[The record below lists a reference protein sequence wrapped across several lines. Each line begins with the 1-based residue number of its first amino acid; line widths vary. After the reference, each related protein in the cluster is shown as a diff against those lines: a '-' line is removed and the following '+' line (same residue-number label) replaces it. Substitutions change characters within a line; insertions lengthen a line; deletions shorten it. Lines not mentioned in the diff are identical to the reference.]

1 MNRRTS
7 HLSFKYYVGFVFLY
21 FVFMACLDF
30 LSFKVYLEK
39 NALPPQI
46 PSANLTFD
54 VFLEYVLPFITVV
67 LVSKTL
73 LLLFDSANRSS
84 ELLSKKLRV

>member
-21 FVFMACLDF
+21 FVFKACLDF
-30 LSFKVYLEK
+30 LSFRVYLE
-39 NALPPQI
+39 NNTLPHQI
-46 PSANLTFD
+46 PSVNLASE
-54 VFLEYVLPFITVV
+54 VLLEYVLPFITVV

-73 LLLFDSANRSS
+73 LLLFDSADRSS